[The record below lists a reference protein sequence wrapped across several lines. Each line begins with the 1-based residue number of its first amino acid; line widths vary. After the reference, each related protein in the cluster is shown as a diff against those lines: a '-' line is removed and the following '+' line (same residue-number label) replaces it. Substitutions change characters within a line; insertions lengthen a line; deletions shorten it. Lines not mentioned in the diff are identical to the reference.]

1 MTKEINQTITPVWFL
16 GADGALSGSN
26 LGRFSA
32 SAAATLIGAGLTSGT
47 LAQFSA
53 TTSAQLAGVIS
64 DETGTG
70 ALVFAN
76 SPTLVTPA
84 LGTPSSGTLT
94 NCTGYTAANV
104 VGLGTLATQNGTF
117 SGTSSGTN
125 TGDQDLS
132 SYATTAA
139 VAAGYQP
146 LDGDL
151 TALAALTGTNNIYYR
166 SASNTW
172 TAVTIGANLTFS
184 GGTLS
189 ASSGGVTD
197 GDKGDITV
205 TSSGTVWTID
215 NAVVT
220 LAKMA
225 NLAQDQFIGRV
236 TASTGVPETA
246 TITAAARTVLDDTTV
261 GDMVNTLGGA
271 TSTGSGGLVRAT
283 SPTLVTPALGTPSSG
298 TLTNCTGLPT
308 AGLVNDAVTFAKMQ
322 EISGTTLVGR
332 HAGGNGD
339 IQEVSVGGGIEFS
352 GSGIRRSA
360 LTGDVTASA
369 GSDATT
375 IANDSVTYAKIQNV
389 SAASR
394 LLGRGDSGSGDVQEI
409 TLGTNLTM
417 SGSTLNA
424 SGGGGGGEINLVFIH
439 MLI

>member
-1 MTKEINQTITPVWFL
+1 MPDLTVSSDVDAMMAAANNTAIRTAI
-16 GADGALSGSN
+16 G
-26 LGRFSA
+26 
-32 SAAATLIGAGLTSGT
+32 AAATSGK
-47 LAQFSA
+47 LSQFAA
-53 TTSAQLAGVIS
+53 TTSAELAGVIS

-76 SPTLVTPA
+76 SPTFVTPA
-84 LGTPSSGTLT
+84 LGTPSSGNLA

-104 VGLGTLATQNGTF
+104 AGLGTLATQNGTF

-151 TALAALTGTNNIYYR
+151 TALAALTGTNDIYYR

-172 TAVTIGANLTFS
+172 TSVTIGANLTFS

-205 TSSGTVWTID
+205 SGGGATWTID

-220 LAKMA
+220 LAKMS

-308 AGLVNDAVTFAKMQ
+308 AGLVDDAVTFAKMQ

-332 HAGGNGD
+332 HAGGSGD
-339 IQEVSVGGGIEFS
+339 IQEVSVGNGIEFQ

-369 GSDATT
+369 GSDVTT
-375 IANDSVTYAKIQNV
+375 IANDAVTYAKIQNV
-389 SAASR
+389 SAASK

-417 SGSTLNA
+417 SGTTLNA
-424 SGGGGGGEINLVFIH
+424 SGGGGGGEINLVFIS

>member
-1 MTKEINQTITPVWFL
+1 MTKEINQTIIPVWFI

-84 LGTPSSGTLT
+84 LGTPSSGNLA

-125 TGDQDLS
+125 TGDNAVNSLYSGLVSNATHTGDATGATVLTLATVNSNVGSFGSATQSVSFTVNGKGLVTAAS
-132 SYATTAA
+132 ATTITPAIGSVTGLGTG
-139 VAAGYQP
+139 VA
-146 LDGDL
+146 
-151 TALAALTGTNNIYYR
+151 TALAVNVGT
-166 SASNTW
+166 A
-172 TAVTIGANLTFS
+172 
-184 GGTLS
+184 
-189 ASSGGVTD
+189 
-197 GDKGDITV
+197 
-205 TSSGTVWTID
+205 
-215 NAVVT
+215 
-220 LAKMA
+220 
-225 NLAQDQFIGRV
+225 
-236 TASTGVPETA
+236 
-246 TITAAARTVLDDTTV
+246 
-261 GDMVNTLGGA
+261 GA
-271 TSTGSGGLVRAT
+271 TVVNGG
-283 SPTLVTPALGTPSSG
+283 ALGTPSSG

-308 AGLVNDAVTFAKMQ
+308 AGLVDEAVTFVKMQ
-322 EISGTTLVGR
+322 NISGTHLVGR
-332 HAGGNGD
+332 HAGGTGD
-339 IQEVSVGGGIEFS
+339 IQEVSVGGGIEFQ

-375 IANDSVTYAKIQNV
+375 IANDAVTYAKIQNV
-389 SAASR
+389 SNASR

-409 TLGTNLTM
+409 TLGTNLSM
-417 SGSTLNA
+417 SGTTLNA
-424 SGGGGGGEINLVFIH
+424 SGGGGGEINLVFIN